1 MISAANTTT
10 IEVRV
15 VYRRLN
21 VKGLARTIFEKKK
34 NSPHGM
40 CKAQEL
46 KL

>member
-34 NSPHGM
+34 SPHGM